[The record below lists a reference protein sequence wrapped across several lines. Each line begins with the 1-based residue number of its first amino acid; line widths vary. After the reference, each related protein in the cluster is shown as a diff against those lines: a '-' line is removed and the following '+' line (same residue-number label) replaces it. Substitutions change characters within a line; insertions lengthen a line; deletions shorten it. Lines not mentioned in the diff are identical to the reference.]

1 MDKRQETTSY
11 ARLVKRN
18 RTDGITMGKE
28 KERSGPWSNLL
39 FEILEFS
46 RFLTILGSFL
56 TMESG

>member
-46 RFLTILGSFL
+46 RF
-56 TMESG
+56 